1 MSDIESSF
9 PPPEILPSSGI
20 VVVGRFQPLHLGH
33 IELITKANDFRN
45 SEFPHLSLII
55 AIGSANKIQ
64 SIQDPWS
71 ADERYEMVR
80 NWLEDNS
87 ISAEITTIPD
97 IDDPPNWVSHAEKY
111 HGKSGII
118 VTSDEKLAELY
129 DKSNWKTFKV
139 ALTKRDSLQGW
150 RIRATIQMIST
161 IDDENA
167 IRSILKSSIPES
179 VINYLI
185 STDSIRRLATL
196 GGGGE
201 PVG

>member
-1 MSDIESSF
+1 MSEGESFF
-9 PPPEILPSSGI
+9 PPPEILPEPGI
-20 VVVGRFQPLHLGH
+20 VVIGRFQPLHLGH
-33 IELITKANDFRN
+33 TELIRKANDFRC
-45 SEFPHLSLII
+45 SKFPHLSLIV

-71 ADERYEMVR
+71 ADERSEMIR
-80 NWLEDNS
+80 SWLEENS
-87 ISAEITTIPD
+87 ISAEITIIPD

-111 HGKSGII
+111 HGKSGIL

-129 DKSNWKTFKV
+129 HKSNWQSTKV
-139 ALTKRDSLQGW
+139 ALTNRDSLQGW
-150 RIRATIQMIST
+150 RIRATLQMIST

-167 IRSILKSSIPES
+167 IHSILKSSIPES

-185 STDSIRRLATL
+185 SNDLIRRLATL

>member
-33 IELITKANDFRN
+33 IELIRKANDFRN

-129 DKSNWKTFKV
+129 DKSNWETFKV
-139 ALTKRDSLQGW
+139 ALTNRDSLQGW

>member
-71 ADERYEMVR
+71 ADERSEMVR

-129 DKSNWKTFKV
+129 DKSNWETFKV
-139 ALTKRDSLQGW
+139 ALTNRDSLQGW

-161 IDDENA
+161 IDDESA

>member
-1 MSDIESSF
+1 MIR
-9 PPPEILPSSGI
+9 G
-20 VVVGRFQPLHLGH
+20 
-33 IELITKANDFRN
+33 
-45 SEFPHLSLII
+45 
-55 AIGSANKIQ
+55 
-64 SIQDPWS
+64 
-71 ADERYEMVR
+71 
-80 NWLEDNS
+80 WLEENS
-87 ISAEITTIPD
+87 ISAEITMIPD

-111 HGKSGII
+111 HGKSGIL

-129 DKSNWKTFKV
+129 HKSNWQSTKV
-139 ALTKRDSLQGW
+139 ALTNRDSLQGW
-150 RIRATIQMIST
+150 RIRATLQMIST

-167 IRSILKSSIPES
+167 IHSILKSSIPES